1 MAREG
6 AELPWFAR
14 RPPGPVIEFEILDA
28 TGWWIGR
35 EPALL

>member
-1 MAREG
+1 MGRDE

-28 TGWWIGR
+28 KG
-35 EPALL
+35 